1 MQTNL
6 ETLSALQRRANV
18 SVPIATIEAEIH
30 KRLSRLART
39 AKIAGF
45 RPGKVPLKLIE
56 KQYGPQ
62 VRSEVLNDAINDTF
76 GELVQKENLRVAG
89 YPRIEPKQDNTDQ
102 TKLEYTATFE
112 VYPDI
117 VIGDLSSTKVEKP
130 VAEVKP
136 ADVERTIDILRKQK
150 VTYRAAT
157 RPAMKGDRVLV
168 DFTGTI
174 DGVEFAGGQAKDL
187 AITVGEGRMLPEFEA
202 ALAGVVA
209 GDNKAFELTF
219 PADYHGKEVAGK
231 TAVFTMNVKSVS
243 EPVLPEIDAEFAKSY
258 GIADGNLEKLH
269 EEIGANLRME
279 LKRRVLARIREQ
291 VMEALRAATPLTVPE
306 ALIDMDVQR
315 QMQAAAADLK
325 SRGVEPTS
333 EQLRPEMFRDAAH
346 SRVALGLII
355 GELVRKEKLDPTP
368 AQIRSL
374 VEESAQSYE
383 QPDEVVKWHFQDPSR
398 LADFEAQAL
407 EQNVINWVLGRARV
421 SELQTTFAELTGVAA

>member
-1 MQTNL
+1 MQSNL

-18 SVPIATIEAEIH
+18 SVPVEDIEAEIH

-62 VRSEVLNDAINDTF
+62 VRTEVLNDAINDTF
-76 GELVQKENLRVAG
+76 GDLVQKENLRVAG
-89 YPRIEPKQDNTDQ
+89 YPRIEPKADNTDR

-112 VYPDI
+112 VYPD
-117 VIGDLSSTKVEKP
+117 VAIGDLAQERVERP
-130 VAEVKP
+130 VAEVTP
-136 ADVERTIDILRKQK
+136 EDVTRTIEILRRQK
-150 VTYRAAT
+150 TTWKPAT
-157 RPAMKGDRVLV
+157 RPAIKGDRVLV

-219 PADYHGKEVAGK
+219 PADYHGREVAGR
-231 TAVFTMNVKSVS
+231 TAVFSMNVKSVS
-243 EPVLPEIDAEFAKSY
+243 EPVLPEVDAEFAKGY
-258 GIADGNLEKLH
+258 GIGDGSIERLH
-269 EEIGANLRME
+269 EEIAANLRME
-279 LKRRVLARIREQ
+279 LKRRTLARIREQ
-291 VMEALRAATPLTVPE
+291 VMEALKRVTPVAVPE
-306 ALIDMDVQR
+306 ALVEMDIQR

-333 EQLRPEMFRDAAH
+333 EQLRPEQFRDLAR
-346 SRVALGLII
+346 SRVQLGLIV
-355 GELVRKEKLDPTP
+355 GELVRQQKLEPTA
-368 AQIRSL
+368 AQIRAL
-374 VEESAQSYE
+374 VEEAAQSYE
-383 QPDEVVKWHFQDPSR
+383 QPEEVVKWHYQESSR
-398 LADFEAQAL
+398 LSDFEAQAL
-407 EQNVINWVLGRARV
+407 EQNVIDWVLARAQV
-421 SELQTTFAELTGVAA
+421 TELRTTFAELTGVAG

>member
-150 VTYRAAT
+150 VTYRPAT

-306 ALIDMDVQR
+306 ALVDMDVQR

-368 AQIRSL
+368 AQIRTL

>member
-6 ETLSALQRRANV
+6 ETISALQRRANV
-18 SVPIATIEAEIH
+18 SVPVEEIEAEIH
-30 KRLSRLART
+30 KRLARLART

-62 VRSEVLNDAINDTF
+62 VRTEVLNDAINDTF
-76 GELVQKENLRVAG
+76 GELIEKENLRVAG

-117 VIGDLSSTKVEKP
+117 VIGDLSSTKIDKP
-130 VAEVKP
+130 VAEVTP
-136 ADVERTIDILRKQK
+136 GDVERTIDILRKQK
-150 VTYRAAT
+150 VTYRPAT
-157 RPAMKGDRVLV
+157 RPALKGDRVLV

-219 PADYHGKEVAGK
+219 PTDYHGKEVAGR
-231 TAVFTMNVKSVS
+231 TAVFSMNVKSVS
-243 EPVLPEIDAEFAKSY
+243 EPVLPEVDTEFAQSY
-258 GIADGNLEKLH
+258 GIADGNLDKLH

-306 ALIDMDVQR
+306 ALVDMDVQR

-325 SRGVEPTS
+325 SRGIEPTS
-333 EQLRPEMFRDAAH
+333 DQLRPEQFRDAAR
-346 SRVALGLII
+346 SRVTLGLII
-355 GELVRKEKLDPTP
+355 GELVRRQKLDPVP

-383 QPDEVVKWHFQDPSR
+383 QPEEVVKWHYQDPAR

-407 EQNVINWVLGRARV
+407 EQNVINWVLERARV
-421 SELQTTFAELTGVAA
+421 AELQTTFAELTGVAG

>member
-117 VIGDLSSTKVEKP
+117 VISDLSSTKVEKP

-150 VTYRAAT
+150 VTYRPAT

-306 ALIDMDVQR
+306 ALVDMDVQR

-368 AQIRSL
+368 AQIRTL

>member
-1 MQTNL
+1 MQSNL

-117 VIGDLSSTKVEKP
+117 VIGDLSTTKVEKP

-150 VTYRAAT
+150 VTYRPAT
-157 RPAMKGDRVLV
+157 RPALKGDRVLV

-231 TAVFTMNVKSVS
+231 TAVFSMNVKSVS

-258 GIADGNLEKLH
+258 GIADGNLDKLH

-291 VMEALRAATPLTVPE
+291 VMEALRGATPLTVPE
-306 ALIDMDVQR
+306 ALVEMDVQR

-325 SRGVEPTS
+325 SRGIEPTS

-346 SRVALGLII
+346 SRVVLGLII

-368 AQIRSL
+368 AQIRAL

-407 EQNVINWVLGRARV
+407 EQNVINWVLGRAQV

>member
-30 KRLSRLART
+30 KRLARLART

-62 VRSEVLNDAINDTF
+62 VRSEVMNDAINDTF

-117 VIGDLSSTKVEKP
+117 VIGDLAATKIEKP

-150 VTYRAAT
+150 VTYRPAT
-157 RPAMKGDRVLV
+157 RPALKGDRVLV

-187 AITVGEGRMLPEFEA
+187 AIMVGEGRMLPEFEA

-231 TAVFTMNVKSVS
+231 TAVFSMNVKSVS
-243 EPVLPEIDAEFAKSY
+243 EPVLPEVDAEFAKSY

-291 VMEALRAATPLTVPE
+291 VMGALRTATPLTVPE
-306 ALIDMDVQR
+306 ALVEMDVQR

-407 EQNVINWVLGRARV
+407 EQNVMNWVLDRAQV

>member
-117 VIGDLSSTKVEKP
+117 VIGDLSATKVEKP

-150 VTYRAAT
+150 VSYRPAT

-243 EPVLPEIDAEFAKSY
+243 VPVLPEIDAEFAKSY

-306 ALIDMDVQR
+306 ALVDLDVQR

-368 AQIRSL
+368 AQIRTL

-383 QPDEVVKWHFQDPSR
+383 QPDEVVKWHFQDPAR

-407 EQNVINWVLGRARV
+407 EQNVINWVLGRAQV

>member
-18 SVPIATIEAEIH
+18 SVPIATLEAEIH

-150 VTYRAAT
+150 VTYRPAT

-243 EPVLPEIDAEFAKSY
+243 EPVLPVIDAEFAKSY

-291 VMEALRAATPLTVPE
+291 VMEALRAVTPLTVPE
-306 ALIDMDVQR
+306 ALVDMDVQR
-315 QMQAAAADLK
+315 QMQSAAADLK

-333 EQLRPEMFRDAAH
+333 EQLRPEMFRDTAH

-368 AQIRSL
+368 AQIRAL

-383 QPDEVVKWHFQDPSR
+383 QPDEVVKWHFQDPAR

-407 EQNVINWVLGRARV
+407 EQNVINWVLSRAQV
-421 SELQTTFAELTGVAA
+421 SELQTTFAELTGVTA

>member
-306 ALIDMDVQR
+306 ALVDMDVQR

-407 EQNVINWVLGRARV
+407 EQNVINWVLERARV